1 MQFQNLP
8 VSLGLQLHLCM
19 IEYARHVPRNWQLKN
34 TFQWVSCIWSTFWQG
49 PWVPLCVFSYDVFGI
64 IQANK
69 GLTQRICCKNQD
81 CFCGKTISNIR
92 RREFQWYI
100 VWGFKIYPKISRIY
114 QSNPTIRSKK
124 KNLGNP
130 MPIVV
135 RSASNPLISLNLNVL
150 VDWARG
156 FQFWIITWSALNL
169 LTTPIFQS
177 FTLSDFGHAS
187 CICWQLPCEASYLC
201 CLNFDVINAS
211 PTHGF
216 NFKVKSHVL
225 LSKIHVYHVPSQ
237 VEL

>member
-1 MQFQNLP
+1 MAKPSQIYADVNFSDTLFE
-8 VSLGLQLHLCM
+8 VSKY
-19 IEYARHVPRNWQLKN
+19 IPR
-34 TFQWVSCIWSTFWQG
+34 SHESTNPIPQS
-49 PWVPLCVFSYDVFGI
+49 V
-64 IQANK
+64 
-69 GLTQRICCKNQD
+69 QR
-81 CFCGKTISNIR
+81 
-92 RREFQWYI
+92 
-100 VWGFKIYPKISRIY
+100 
-114 QSNPTIRSKK
+114 K

-156 FQFWIITWSALNL
+156 FQYWIITWSALNL

-225 LSKIHVYHVPSQ
+225 LSKIHVYHVPFQ